1 MKATTLKGAGI
12 GLRSEHYQ
20 SILENQPNTPWFEVL
35 TDNYMAEGGLP
46 LYHLEKVRE
55 HYPISFHGVGL
66 SLGSTDPLNMK
77 YLEKLKRLIE
87 RFQPEQVSDHLSW
100 VSVNNHYAHELLPFP
115 YTGEAINII
124 AKKINQVQDYLG
136 RRLIVENPS
145 TYLDFNCSEMSEPE
159 FIIELINATDC
170 ELLMDVN
177 NIYVSASNHHFDAEH
192 YIKQIPADK
201 VKEIHLA
208 GYEDRCTH
216 LYDTHGS
223 RIHDEVWALYEK
235 ALHNFGDAP
244 TLIEWD
250 SDIPAFNVLQ
260 EEAAK
265 AQTYLDQ
272 LAALEKSA

>member
-100 VSVNNHYAHELLPFP
+100 VSVNNHYAHDLLPFP

-208 GYEDRCTH
+208 GYEDRGTH

>member
-20 SILENQPNTPWFEVL
+20 TILETQPNTPWFEVL
-35 TDNYMAEGGLP
+35 TDNYMGAGGLP
-46 LYHLEKVRE
+46 LYHLEQVCE
-55 HYPISFHGVGL
+55 NYPISFHGVGL
-66 SLGSTDPLNMK
+66 SLGSTDPVNKK

-115 YTGEAINII
+115 YTWEAITII
-124 AKKINQVQDYLG
+124 AEKINQVQDYLG

-145 TYLDFNCSEMSEPE
+145 TYLDFNCSEMNEPE
-159 FIIELINATDC
+159 FIIELINKTDC

-177 NIYVSASNHHFDAEH
+177 NIVVSASNHHFNAEN
-192 YIKQIPADK
+192 YIKQIPARK

-208 GYEDRCTH
+208 GYEDRGTH
-216 LYDTHGS
+216 LYDTHGA
-223 RIHDEVWALYEK
+223 RIHDDVWLLYEK
-235 ALHNFGDAP
+235 ALQHFGDVP

-250 SDIPAFNVLQ
+250 TDIPAFDVLQ
-260 EEAAK
+260 QEATK

-272 LAALEKSA
+272 LPMLEKSA